1 MAKTVDNLMTMVSV
15 TPYEHEGMTFDAL
28 NVCVTYRKGTGFVVW
43 YQPVKRTE
51 YGYQT
56 GPMLSDDPLVKNTS
70 VTVEKAS
77 KNSEK
82 KLRQMMANIEVGQE
96 AIAWLFD
103 HREWEK
109 LVRATGNI
117 ARSGYPEHFKK
128 QMHDLMAQSES
139 SAESKEDVSPMMK
152 QNYKTMAK
160 NKVKY
165 RPATMAEIEGREDL
179 YMNGEQVHVMMIHRS
194 ETIGDSEAKL
204 DYIMLT
210 NMKKVQVE
218 DLYVIDDGEPEPV
231 EETPMM
237 KQFRDLKSKHPDAV
251 LLFRC
256 GDFYETYEDD
266 TKVCADVLGITVTE
280 NKGVRMAGFPYHA
293 LDTYLPKLIRAGKR
307 VAICDQLEDPKLTK
321 KLVKRGITELLQT
334 ATKNNNEISED
345 TTMKKNNN
353 ETNNVQ
359 TAQVN
364 NDAIESVNVGEVSLD
379 DIRPAMTEP
388 KDKPVTMPLGK
399 HGEMIIGKP
408 KVTLRKKAKQ
418 AESGPDPEA
427 VGELAGMLAK
437 VRLVTFTTKRG
448 DTAPRIVGF
457 SGEDDPR
464 WKKHYDER
472 IRQAK
477 AAKEARKKDA
487 KAKVESSPFGASRM
501 MDYQTGTVVYC
512 MTFGTRYMDVAK
524 ALCEAYNTSDRKA
537 WEKAEQAVR
546 DCKKGIVAGYQAEK
560 AARKAEREAKK
571 QEKKGQPAAPAMSS
585 EEKAMFDLFKRFMA
599 GDKDAMAQVN
609 DVLKAA

>member
-152 QNYKTMAK
+152 Q
-160 NKVKY
+160 
-165 RPATMAEIEGREDL
+165 
-179 YMNGEQVHVMMIHRS
+179 
-194 ETIGDSEAKL
+194 
-204 DYIMLT
+204 
-210 NMKKVQVE
+210 
-218 DLYVIDDGEPEPV
+218 
-231 EETPMM
+231 
-237 KQFRDLKSKHPDAV
+237 FRDLKSKHPDAV

-266 TKVCADVLGITVTE
+266 AEEAAKILGITLA
-280 NKGVRMAGFPYHA
+280 KKAGVRMAGFPHHA
-293 LDTYLPKLIRAGKR
+293 LDTYLPKFIRAGKR
-307 VAICDQLEDPKLTK
+307 VAICEQLEDPKLTK
-321 KLVKRGITELLQT
+321 KPVKRGITELLQA

-379 DIRPAMTEP
+379 DIRPSMTEP

-408 KVTLRKKAKQ
+408 GLTPDGGKPKVTLRKKAKQ
-418 AESGPDPEA
+418 AEPGPDPEA
-427 VGELAGMLAK
+427 VGELAGMLTK

-501 MDYQTGTVVYC
+501 TDYQTGTVVYC

-571 QEKKGQPAAPAMSS
+571 QDKKGQPAIPAISS

>member
-1 MAKTVDNLMTMVSV
+1 
-15 TPYEHEGMTFDAL
+15 
-28 NVCVTYRKGTGFVVW
+28 
-43 YQPVKRTE
+43 
-51 YGYQT
+51 
-56 GPMLSDDPLVKNTS
+56 
-70 VTVEKAS
+70 
-77 KNSEK
+77 
-82 KLRQMMANIEVGQE
+82 
-96 AIAWLFD
+96 
-103 HREWEK
+103 
-109 LVRATGNI
+109 
-117 ARSGYPEHFKK
+117 
-128 QMHDLMAQSES
+128 
-139 SAESKEDVSPMMK
+139 
-152 QNYKTMAK
+152 
-160 NKVKY
+160 
-165 RPATMAEIEGREDL
+165 
-179 YMNGEQVHVMMIHRS
+179 
-194 ETIGDSEAKL
+194 
-204 DYIMLT
+204 
-210 NMKKVQVE
+210 
-218 DLYVIDDGEPEPV
+218 
-231 EETPMM
+231 M
-237 KQFRDLKSKHPDAV
+237 KQFRDVKSKHPDVV

-266 TKVCADVLGITVTE
+266 AKVCADVLGVTVTE

-293 LDTYLPKLIRAGKR
+293 LDTYLPRLIRAGHR
-307 VAICDQLEDPKLTK
+307 VAICDQLEPPKPARKRETNETK
-321 KLVKRGITELLQT
+321 TKTKEETT
-334 ATKNNNEISED
+334 MATKSKES
-345 TTMKKNNN
+345 K
-353 ETNNVQ
+353 NVQ

-379 DIRPAMTEP
+379 DIRPSMTEP

-408 KVTLRKKAKQ
+408 GLTPDGGKPKVTLRKKAKQ
-418 AESGPDPEA
+418 AEPDPEA

-448 DTAPRIVGF
+448 DTAPRIIGF

-477 AAKEARKKDA
+477 AAKEARKNDA
-487 KAKVESSPFGASRM
+487 KAKVESSPFGASWM
-501 MDYQTGTVVYC
+501 MDHQTGAVVYC

-571 QEKKGQPAAPAMSS
+571 QDKKGQPAAPAMSS